1 LCSHGSSGG
10 TSDKRRDQR
19 PPRPRRHRAARIGA
33 RPRRH
38 ANGRRSASLHVRSLH
53 PRAILCACG
62 SAPPGGHDHRGL
74 RHDRGGRAAVPGGPG
89 RRPRHRAGRASPG
102 ARTSAGAPR
111 GADPIALESI
121 APLQAATLVL
131 VACGATAVALSFDP
145 LRQIFL
151 SGVYGLLL
159 AVLFLVLQAPD
170 VSLSMLVVSTVA
182 YPLIVLIA
190 ISRTRRER
198 GKD

>member
-1 LCSHGSSGG
+1 M
-10 TSDKRRDQR
+10 
-19 PPRPRRHRAARIGA
+19 
-33 RPRRH
+33 
-38 ANGRRSASLHVRSLH
+38 
-53 PRAILCACG
+53 
-62 SAPPGGHDHRGL
+62 
-74 RHDRGGRAAVPGGPG
+74 
-89 RRPRHRAGRASPG
+89 
-102 ARTSAGAPR
+102 
-111 GADPIALESI
+111 
-121 APLQAATLVL
+121 L
-131 VACGATAVALSFDP
+131 VAWGATSVALSLDP

-190 ISRTRRER
+190 ISRTRREK